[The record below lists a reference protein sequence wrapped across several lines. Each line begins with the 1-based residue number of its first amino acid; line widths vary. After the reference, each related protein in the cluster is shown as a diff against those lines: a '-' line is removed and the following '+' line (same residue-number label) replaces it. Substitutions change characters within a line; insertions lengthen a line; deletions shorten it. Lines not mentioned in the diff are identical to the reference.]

1 MKTIKILYAAAA
13 LLGLSA
19 TGCTEDSPVT
29 NPPVVHEPVEIE
41 RGTFAKGAD
50 VSWVT
55 EFESKG
61 YKFQTQ
67 AGEEKELMTLLRDD
81 CGVNAIRLRV
91 WVNPEN
97 DSEVQGWCNID
108 DVVIKARRAN
118 ELGLRVMI
126 DFHFS
131 DRWADPG
138 QQFIPAAWADM
149 TLEGVQAAM
158 TDHITEMLSK
168 LQRYGITPEW
178 VQIGNETRTGM
189 MWPMG
194 GIGEECADNFTRMVN
209 AGHDAVK
216 AIFPDAQ
223 VIVHV
228 DAGDQQWLY
237 DRLFGKITQE
247 GARFDMIGMSLYPE
261 THNWEQVVDD
271 CLSNIRYCQQTWDKP
286 VMICEIGMANDQP
299 ETADKMMR
307 RLTEGGKNMDLKGI
321 FWWEPETPV
330 DHGYKKGCFDANGAP
345 TDALNVFME

>member
-1 MKTIKILYAAAA
+1 M
-13 LLGLSA
+13 
-19 TGCTEDSPVT
+19 V
-29 NPPVVHEPVEIE
+29 
-41 RGTFAKGAD
+41 
-50 VSWVT
+50 
-55 EFESKG
+55 
-61 YKFQTQ
+61 
-67 AGEEKELMTLLRDD
+67 
-81 CGVNAIRLRV
+81 
-91 WVNPEN
+91 
-97 DSEVQGWCNID
+97 
-108 DVVIKARRAN
+108 
-118 ELGLRVMI
+118 

-131 DRWADPG
+131 DTWADPG
-138 QQFIPAAWADM
+138 SQTMTAAWDG
-149 TLEGVQAAM
+149 LDLDGVLKAM
-158 TDHITEMLSK
+158 TAHVDEVLGALK
-168 LQRYGITPEW
+168 AEGIEPEW